1 MNIELVKLT
10 HEYKDQLFDMLEEWK
25 NDIIENHTN
34 ISPWRIWANDF
45 HDFDD
50 YVKSINATEE
60 LNNDWVPDTTLFCLD
75 RDRNIFVGAVSIR
88 HYLNDKL
95 LKTGGHIGDGIR
107 PGERRKGY
115 ATAMIA
121 LALEE
126 CKKLGITR
134 VLMCCDKNNIGSAKS
149 IIKNGGVLENEIEE
163 DGHIEQHYWIQL

>member
-60 LNNDWVPDTTLFCLD
+60 LNNDWDPDTTLFCLD

-163 DGHIEQHYWIQL
+163 DGHIEQRY